1 MYNLALRDIEGV
13 FASAAWLAN
22 SIPTYPADYQE
33 CKGSATG
40 VNAGEYAMVTIMPSS
55 SSNYAFGVGKQSDG
69 LVAVKVFTKSGLG
82 QGRLMAIA
90 TLLDAILDNKTLPNG
105 TRLGTSYL
113 NVEGLDPHNSALS
126 SASYLISFTL
136 YGEN

>member
-1 MYNLALRDIEGV
+1 MYTQILRDIEGV
-13 FASAAWLAN
+13 FSSATWLAN
-22 SIPTYPADYQE
+22 SIPTYPADYQG
-33 CKGSATG
+33 CKGSSTG
-40 VNAGEYAMVTIMPSS
+40 TNAGEYAILTVMPTS
-55 SSNYAFGVGKQSDG
+55 SSNYAYGVSKQAEG

-90 TLLDAILDNKTLPNG
+90 TLLDTVLDNKTLPNG

-126 SASYLISFTL
+126 SASYLIPFTS
-136 YGEN
+136 YGE